1 MRTPETGRTDG
12 PSQRLTPD
20 PAEGRDDLGLP
31 GAELPGPDRP
41 AADRPDFPGADWPG
55 QPAPETD
62 ELPEQLGRRISEGP
76 GSGIAAGEPDVL
88 PDVEPPSETM

>member
-1 MRTPETGRTDG
+1 MRTPDTDRTDVPGQGRT
-12 PSQRLTPD
+12 PD
-20 PAEGRDDLGLP
+20 AAEDREDADLP
-31 GAELPGPDRP
+31 GADRP
-41 AADRPDFPGADWPG
+41 A
-55 QPAPETD
+55 QTVPEAD

>member
-1 MRTPETGRTDG
+1 MRTPETDRTDG
-12 PSQRLTPD
+12 PSQPLTPD
-20 PAEGRDDLGLP
+20 PAEGRDAMDLP
-31 GAELPGPDRP
+31 GADRP
-41 AADRPDFPGADWPG
+41 A